1 LIQKKKAYGPTNK
14 LRQLLVH
21 PIKISKSKFCP
32 SQFYER
38 KKCNGGVYVAFQNTF
53 IGLRKAF
60 SVREMCFREKLF
72 RNTMFIPEI
81 YQLTNCQIKKVF
93 RTCSAFELYVQ
104 DNKCQSQVPQ
114 RLGKCKRVETLVK
127 KI

>member
-1 LIQKKKAYGPTNK
+1 
-14 LRQLLVH
+14 
-21 PIKISKSKFCP
+21 
-32 SQFYER
+32 
-38 KKCNGGVYVAFQNTF
+38 
-53 IGLRKAF
+53 
-60 SVREMCFREKLF
+60 
-72 RNTMFIPEI
+72 MFIPEI

-127 KI
+127 KIWSSKTFFLQTLPKTIRRQIFSTHGFDVIPYFGSRPTLDIVSILWLSSLDQPNQ